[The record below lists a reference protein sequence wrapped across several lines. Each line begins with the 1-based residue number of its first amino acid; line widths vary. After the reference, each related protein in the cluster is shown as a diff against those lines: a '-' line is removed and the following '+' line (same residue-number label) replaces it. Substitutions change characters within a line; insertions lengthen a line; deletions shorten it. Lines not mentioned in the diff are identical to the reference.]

1 MKTATTKLTFREKV
15 GYALG
20 DTASHFV
27 WDMVGFWILIFYTD
41 IYGLPAATAGTIM
54 LIARFWDMA
63 VDPLIGIISDRT
75 NSRWGKFRPYLLF
88 GAIPYAILAVLT
100 FTTPDFGEAGKVMYA
115 AVTYILLMTAYA
127 FINLP
132 YSSLGAVMTS
142 DTYER
147 AGLNTYRFIA
157 GFAGQFIVTGLA
169 LFPASYFG
177 GGDKVTTSLSVSS
190 TTKGIVSQVDHKNLS
205 YAPELGFVGTDTF
218 RYRIEKQNAVSE
230 ATVYV
235 VVTDSDDSIW
245 VSKAVNP
252 FVSKRGSENKLQGAG
267 PALKK
272 TIPLA
277 KNDTFY
283 ISKNAAPLNLPVI
296 KNDTIVDYAKGYQR
310 TLILFALLSLV
321 FFFITFKSTR
331 ERVHPPKAQTTSL
344 RADLKNLV
352 TNRAWIILALVGI
365 VSFVMFA
372 MQNAAIAYYFKYYI
386 GKEQNVQLFNV
397 LGTIALIVALP
408 LAKPLAKA
416 FGNRN
421 VFIASSLISGIFF
434 MAIYLPGEKNLV
446 TVYIFNI
453 IAKMAY
459 APAVPLLW
467 TMIAD
472 AADYG
477 EWKSGRRA
485 TGLYFSAAVF
495 AQKAGWGI
503 GAAIAG
509 WILTVSHYVPNA
521 VQTASAI
528 TGIKLLVS
536 VIPGI
541 LYMSCAIFMIFYAID
556 KKTTDLMKTELEARR
571 EKESE
576 RL

>member
-1 MKTATTKLTFREKV
+1 MNKETTKLTFREKV
-15 GYALG
+15 GYGLG

-54 LIARFWDMA
+54 LVARFWDMA
-63 VDPLIGIISDRT
+63 IDPLIGIISDRT
-75 NSRWGKFRPYLLF
+75 NTRWGKFRPFLLF

-100 FTTPDFGEAGKVMYA
+100 FTTPNFGEAGKIIYA

-157 GFAGQFIVTGLA
+157 GFGGQFIVTGLA
-169 LFPASYFG
+169 LTLAIYFG
-177 GGDKVTTSLSVSS
+177 GGDKFTSSILAPSS
-190 TTKGIVSQVDHKNLS
+190 GKGLVSQVSNDSLA
-205 YAPELGFVGTDTF
+205 YTAVQGFVGVDTF
-218 RYRIEKQNAVSE
+218 RYRITKQGAVSDQ

-235 VVTDSDDSIW
+235 VVTDPDDSLWI
-245 VSKAVNP
+245 SPSVNP
-252 FVSKRGSENKLQGAG
+252 FGSPGASHKPG
-267 PALKK
+267 NELALDGKK
-272 TIPLA
+272 TFPQA

-283 ISKNAAPLNLPVI
+283 ISKNAATVNLHVT
-296 KNDTIVDYAKGYQR
+296 KNDKVVNYAKGYQR
-310 TLILFALLSLV
+310 TLILFGLLSLV
-321 FFFITFKSTR
+321 FFFITFRTTK
-331 ERVHPPKAQTTSL
+331 ERVHPPKAQTTSI
-344 RADLKNLV
+344 RADLKNLI

-365 VSFVMFA
+365 VSFIMFA

-397 LGTIALIVALP
+397 VGTIALIVALP

-434 MAIYLPGEKNLV
+434 IAIYLPGAKNLV

-509 WILTVSHYVPNA
+509 WILTAAHYVPNA

-571 EKESE
+571 EKE
-576 RL
+576 